1 MDEELR
7 QLLTKLADS
16 IDGFSARLDAIEN
29 KGNQL
34 FDEYDKAQKKFDHD
48 TKRKD
53 WDAKYSEK
61 LGPYVDKAKAI
72 KGDDFDLMEESMNE
86 YYSENGIDSDAYVQ
100 CLIDTMEEKFK
111 NIADRLTGNAEA
123 DKAEVEKAA
132 DEAVEQAEQA
142 AEEKAEAKPAQAE
155 VTITAETKPKA
166 EEPKVDDTIT
176 SDEKTKEAVTDA
188 TTEEKSESETEKK
201 DDIDKAED
209 KVDEKKDELDEFT
222 KELEAEKNKLDQKHV
237 GN

>member
-7 QLLTKLADS
+7 TLLTKLADS
-16 IDGFSARLDAIEN
+16 IDSFSARLDAVES

-86 YYSENGIDSDAYVQ
+86 YYSENGVDSDAYVQ

-132 DEAVEQAEQA
+132 DEAVEQAAEQG
-142 AEEKAEAKPAQAE
+142 AEEKAEPEEAE
-155 VTITAETKPKA
+155 VTVTAEA
-166 EEPKVDDTIT
+166 EPKTEEKADDAIT

-188 TTEEKSESETEKK
+188 TTESKSESETEKK
-201 DDIDKAED
+201 EDVDKAED
-209 KVDEKKDELDEFT
+209 KVDDKKDELDEFT

>member
-7 QLLTKLADS
+7 TLLVKLADS
-16 IDGFSARLDAIEN
+16 IDGFSARLDTLEN
-29 KGNQL
+29 RGNQL

-86 YYSENGIDSDAYVQ
+86 YYSENGVDSDAYVQ

-132 DEAVEQAEQA
+132 DEAVEQA
-142 AEEKAEAKPAQAE
+142 AEEKAETEPQPEAE
-155 VTITAETKPKA
+155 VTITAEAEPKA
-166 EEPKVDDTIT
+166 EAEKAEENIV
-176 SDEKTKEAVTDA
+176 SDEATKEAVADA
-188 TTEEKSESETEKK
+188 TTESKSESETEKK
-201 DDIDKAED
+201 EDVDKAED
-209 KVDEKKDELDEFT
+209 KVDDKKDELDEFT

>member
-7 QLLTKLADS
+7 TLLVKLADS
-16 IDGFSARLDAIEN
+16 IDGFSARLDTLEN
-29 KGNQL
+29 RGNQL

-86 YYSENGIDSDAYVQ
+86 YYSENGVDSDAYVQ

-132 DEAVEQAEQA
+132 DEAVEQA
-142 AEEKAEAKPAQAE
+142 AEEKAETEPQPEAE
-155 VTITAETKPKA
+155 VTITAEAEPKA
-166 EEPKVDDTIT
+166 EAEKAEENIV
-176 SDEKTKEAVTDA
+176 SDEATKEAVTDA
-188 TTEEKSESETEKK
+188 TTESKSESETEKK
-201 DDIDKAED
+201 EDVDKAED
-209 KVDEKKDELDEFT
+209 KVDDKKDELDEFT

>member
-7 QLLTKLADS
+7 TLLTKLADS
-16 IDGFSARLDAIEN
+16 IDSFSARLDAVEN

-86 YYSENGIDSDAYVQ
+86 YYSENGVDSDAYIQ

-111 NIADRLTGNAEA
+111 NIADKLTGNAEA

-142 AEEKAEAKPAQAE
+142 AEEKAEPEAE
-155 VTITAETKPKA
+155 VTITAETEPKA
-166 EEPKVDDTIT
+166 EEKAEENIV
-176 SDEKTKEAVTDA
+176 SDEATKEAVTDA
-188 TTEEKSESETEKK
+188 TTESKSESETEKK
-201 DDIDKAED
+201 EDVDKAED